1 MIDYIW
7 IRKDLHQTVKVS
19 KLLSKYEGEVDSN
32 ALSLLW
38 FRDTNRSVFNVSDQ
52 EIFLCMEDIQERVA
66 ELHILFWDVYD
77 IVSDDRQEKEGRL
90 NEQKCKR
97 LIELWKTKISDNSQ
111 K

>member
-19 KLLSKYEGEVDSN
+19 KLLSKNKDEVDSN

-38 FRDTNRSVFNVSDQ
+38 FRDINRSVFHVSNH
-52 EIFLCMEDIQERVA
+52 EIYLCMEDIQERVA
-66 ELHILFWDVYD
+66 ELHRLFWDVYD
-77 IVSDDRQEKEGRL
+77 IVSDDREENKGRL

-97 LIELWKTKISDNSQ
+97 LIELWNSTL
-111 K
+111 KSSR